1 MTDVSTFRLY
11 LMRALYLMICV
22 GEGSIIWPLMFHHQP
37 WDLMHGVACSLLA
50 ALTAVVALGVRYPLQ
65 MLPLL
70 MFELAWKSIWLVAI
84 ALPLWSAHQL
94 DPETMETV
102 RACLMCVIICPLVI
116 PWQYVWANYVQK
128 PGDRWKGTAIAA
140 VNS

>member
-1 MTDVSTFRLY
+1 MPEVSTFRLY
-11 LMRALYLMICV
+11 LMRGLYLLVCV

-50 ALTAVVALGVRYPLQ
+50 ALTALMALGIRYPLQ

-70 MFELAWKSIWLVAI
+70 LFEFLWKAIWLVAI

-102 RACLMCVIICPLVI
+102 KACVMGIVLCPIVI
-116 PWQYVWANYVQK
+116 PWSYVWANYVK
-128 PGDRWKGTAIAA
+128 KRGDRWRRTAPSAG
-140 VNS
+140 